1 MTFSVISS
9 SSKSKTRSTL
19 ISHMTVGVVVS
30 NVLGEGDDSPL
41 GQWLGL
47 LLGESESFKDIGG
60 TLLEVAEG
68 DSDNEGTILSAVAST
83 LLKVGELEE
92 SRRNERNDAE
102 STRIRRFYTGRCA
115 RKNNKLGRNSRA
127 AGDCVVAHI

>member
-1 MTFSVISS
+1 
-9 SSKSKTRSTL
+9 
-19 ISHMTVGVVVS
+19 VS

-41 GQWLGL
+41 GRWLGL